1 MPRAFLSAVRVL
13 RAGASLVAAASGCSA
28 PPVSSL
34 TAECGRASQR
44 IAEIQGS
51 GAASPLLDQR
61 VEIAGVVSLA
71 PAQIGSQSGFFLQS
85 ELPGSDP
92 RSSDGLFVAWD
103 PRDGMPRKGERVR
116 LLGSVRELNGVT
128 ALAGLEL
135 LEPCGRAPIAA
146 RRITLD
152 AAALG
157 DPALGETAVAENWEG
172 MWIQPHADWTLI
184 DTSLLETR
192 GELGISPSGRAYAP
206 GHPLARAA
214 TGGVVWKLLG
224 MADAARSWLAAGELS
239 EHLRLGARAPELSAV
254 VLSGSPPTLLA
265 TAPVDLRATPLAP
278 LKGLARGALR
288 VAALNLDNY
297 FVQPGARGASSE
309 LELSRQRSKL
319 VAALR
324 QLDADI
330 LALSELEN
338 ETLAPPA
345 ALGEAPAP
353 ASSLSDLISAL
364 DAGLPSEL
372 AYSVSQGGSD
382 GSDVIRSAL
391 AYRGPRVHP
400 NGPAWF
406 ASSSEFQRAPLLQSF
421 QAGGRTLTVGVV
433 HLKSKLCSGGPQL
446 IGAEGC
452 GAETRA
458 TEARALAALVGALPS
473 TAKDVLLIGDF
484 NSDSEETPL
493 LELKRAG
500 LADLFAGVAAADRYS
515 YVFEGRAAQLDHALA
530 SASLAT
536 ALSNAQIWHI
546 DADEPAL
553 FGYGLEHPPQAF
565 HPDARRC
572 SDHDPILVD
581 FTL

>member
-1 MPRAFLSAVRVL
+1 MPRAFLSAARVL
-13 RAGASLVAAASGCSA
+13 RAGALLVAAAPGCGASPA
-28 PPVSSL
+28 ASVA
-34 TAECGRASQR
+34 AECGRSSQR

-61 VEIAGVVSLA
+61 VAVAGVVSLA
-71 PAQIGSQSGFFLQS
+71 PAQIGSQRGFFLQS
-85 ELPGSDP
+85 EPPGSDP
-92 RSSDGLFVAWD
+92 RRSDGLFVAWD
-103 PRDGMPRKGERVR
+103 AREGMPRSGERVR

-128 ALAGLEL
+128 ALAELEL

-146 RRITLD
+146 RRLTLD
-152 AAALG
+152 AAALA
-157 DPALGETAVAENWEG
+157 ALGEAGAAENWEG
-172 MWIQPHADWTLI
+172 MWIQAHADWTLI
-184 DTSLLETR
+184 DSSALESR
-192 GELGISPSGRAYAP
+192 GELGISPSGRAYAA
-206 GHPLARAA
+206 GHPLARAG
-214 TGGVVWKLLG
+214 TDGVLWKLLG
-224 MADAARSWLAAGELS
+224 MADAARSWLAADELS

-254 VLSGSPPTLLA
+254 VLSGSPATLLA
-265 TAPVDLRATPLAP
+265 TAPVDFHATPPARLQAP
-278 LKGLARGALR
+278 APGALR

-297 FVQPGARGASSE
+297 FLQPGARGASSE

-338 ETLAPPA
+338 EALAPPA
-345 ALGEAPAP
+345 ALEAAPTPAT
-353 ASSLSDLISAL
+353 SLSDLISAL
-364 DAGLPSEL
+364 DAGLPSDL
-372 AYSVSQGGSD
+372 AYSVSESGSD
-382 GSDVIRSAL
+382 GSDLIRSAL
-391 AYRGPRVHP
+391 VYRSQRVQP
-400 NGPAWF
+400 SSPAWF
-406 ASSSEFQRAPLLQSF
+406 ASSGDFERAPLLQSF

-452 GAETRA
+452 GAGTRA
-458 TEARALAALVGALPS
+458 AEARALAALVGALPS
-473 TAKDVLLIGDF
+473 AAQDVLLIGDF
-484 NSDSEETPL
+484 NSDSEEAPL

-515 YVFEGRAAQLDHALA
+515 YVFEGRATQLDHALA

-565 HPDARRC
+565 RPDERRC